1 MAERGGHNFA
11 RKLTGE
17 LPVAVRAE
25 GLWIID
31 SQGRRY
37 LDASGGAVV
46 VNLGHGRAEIARA
59 VHDQIMACHYA
70 HPTMFTT
77 EPVEELADR
86 LAAHAPEGVS
96 RFYFLTGGAEAV
108 ETAIKLA
115 RQIHLCA
122 GRPRRQRLIA
132 RWKSYHGLTLG
143 ALAATGRTPFRA
155 PFAPLLAEVAHI
167 PAPYCLRCAFG
178 LAHPSCGLRC
188 ATALEDEIMAL
199 GPETVSAFLAETVS
213 GATIAAAPPPDGYWP
228 RVREICDR
236 FGVLLIHDEIMCG
249 LGRTGRWFASQRYG
263 VSPDILTLGKGLS
276 GGALALSAVGC
287 REEHYQTVAAGGG
300 FVHGGT
306 FSHHP
311 VAAAAGLAALGIIE
325 REGLVERVQEMGAVL
340 GGLLRER
347 LGGHPHVAEVRG
359 LGFLW
364 GVEFVRDRASL
375 EPFPRREQL
384 TERLW
389 KVLFGRGLI
398 TYKSVGLAGVD
409 GDALVV
415 APPFIAER
423 GDLQFIVEAL
433 AGALGEVL
441 GEVLG

>member
-1 MAERGGHNFA
+1 MGGHNFA
-11 RKLTGE
+11 RKLGGE

-31 SQGRRY
+31 DQGRRY
-37 LDASGGAVV
+37 LDDSGGAVV

-77 EPVEELADR
+77 SVVEDLADR

-96 RFYFLTGGAEAV
+96 RFYFLSGGAEAV

-155 PFAPLLAEVAHI
+155 PFAPLLAEVSHI
-167 PAPYCLRCAFG
+167 PAPYCLRCPFG
-178 LAHPSCGLRC
+178 LAHPSCELRC
-188 ATALEDEIMAL
+188 AAALEEEIMAQ
-199 GPETVSAFLAETVS
+199 GADTISAFLAETVS
-213 GATIAAAPPPDGYWP
+213 GATIAAALPPAGYWP

-236 FGVLLIHDEIMCG
+236 YGVLLIHDEVMCG
-249 LGRTGRWFASQRYG
+249 LGRTGRWFASQRYD
-263 VSPDILTLGKGLS
+263 VVPDILTLGKGIS
-276 GGALALSAVGC
+276 GGAVALSAVGC
-287 REEHYQTVAAGGG
+287 REEHFETVRAGGG
-300 FVHGGT
+300 FTHGGT
-306 FSHHP
+306 YSHHP
-311 VAAAAGLAALGIIE
+311 VAAAAGLAALTIIE
-325 REGLVERVQEMGAVL
+325 SEGLVDKVDQQGPLL
-340 GGLLRER
+340 GRRLRER
-347 LGGHPHVAEVRG
+347 LGSHPKVCDVRG
-359 LGFLW
+359 LGHLW
-364 GVEFVRDRASL
+364 GVEFAQDKRTLA
-375 EPFPRREQL
+375 PFSRKEQV

-389 KVLFGRGLI
+389 SALFGKGLI
-398 TYKSVGLAGVD
+398 TYKAVGLAGID

-415 APPFIAER
+415 APPYVAGPEDLEFIAR
-423 GDLQFIVEAL
+423 AL
-433 AGALGEVL
+433 AEAVEEILG
-441 GEVLG
+441 